1 MKFVTVNA
9 EANGDPSSDWVGLLS
24 NDPMSGSEI
33 VINIKKAVNAVFPH
47 QDSCCFD
54 DMMAII
60 NRCELSVPLAQKLLI
75 SLEKDD
81 LISDYGTDKSRLSIR
96 APLPTPPQIRDC
108 LLFEEH
114 LSNAYAGLRN
124 TLAAMEKDPEAALG
138 RFEKQGLYKIPD
150 VWYELPLY
158 YKANRFSVIG
168 HQQPIIK
175 PHYTEKLDF
184 ELEFGCFLGRTLKNA
199 SPDEA
204 EDAIFGYS
212 IFNDMSARD
221 IQSREMQ
228 GQLGPTKSKD
238 FDTGN
243 VIGPCIVTSD
253 GFDPYNCTMIA
264 RINGSEVCRGH
275 TSSMSRKFGEVL
287 SYMSRDETLL
297 PGEFVGSGTVGGG
310 CGLEIGRY
318 LEIGDTIE
326 LEVEGIGVLSN
337 TIVSS

>member
-1 MKFVTVNA
+1 MKFVTVNSQPFG
-9 EANGDPSSDWVGLLS
+9 NPLSDWVGLLV
-24 NDPMSGSEI
+24 NDPCNGSEI
-33 VINIKKAVNAVFPH
+33 VINLIEAANKLLPSEDA
-47 QDSCCFD
+47 SCFS
-54 DMMAII
+54 DMITVI
-60 NRCELSVPLAQKLLI
+60 NMGELSITLAQKLLD
-75 SLEKDD
+75 SLEIDN
-81 LISDYGTDKSRLSIR
+81 LISHFGTEISGLSVR
-96 APLPTPPQIRDC
+96 SPLPIPPQIRDC

-114 LSNAYAGLRN
+114 LSNAYAGLREARAG
-124 TLAAMEKDPEAALG
+124 LEEDPQVALDL
-138 RFEKQGLYKIPD
+138 FEKQGLYKIPE

-168 HQQPIIK
+168 HRQPIIK
-175 PHYTEKLDF
+175 PQYTEKLDF
-184 ELEFGCFLGRTLKNA
+184 ELEFGCFLGRAVKNV

-228 GQLGPTKSKD
+228 GQLGPAKGKD

-243 VIGPCIVTSD
+243 VIGPCVVTSD
-253 GFDPYNCTMIA
+253 GFDPYNCTMVA
-264 RINGSEVCRGH
+264 RINGAEVCRGH
-275 TSSMSRKFGEVL
+275 TSSMSRKFGEVI
-287 SYMSRDETLL
+287 SYMSQDETLV
-297 PGEFVGSGTVGGG
+297 PGEFIGSGTVGGG

-337 TIVSS
+337 VIKNF